1 MMKFKK
7 RKKRSNSRGYTLK
20 GVVDHVNKKYAFI
33 EIDEFSEDI
42 KVRSRHLKGAIHGD
56 KVEVRVSHQ
65 LSKRNLEGEV
75 IKILERKTTDLLVQL
90 KTVKVLLSSY
100 QKIKRFLLIF
110 SLEKKD
116 PKNFRRKR
124 NI

>member
-1 MMKFKK
+1 MKFKK

-75 IKILERKTTDLLVQL
+75 IKILERKTTDFIG
-90 KTVKVLLSSY
+90 TVEDSKG
-100 QKIKRFLLIF
+100 FAF
-110 SLEKKD
+110 C
-116 PKNFRRKR
+116 
-124 NI
+124 